1 MSTLSK
7 TENKVLTQQARFSL
21 KGKWGTAVGGFFIYF
36 LIIIVINTISEFDP
50 SGIMIIG
57 SLVIGGPFYLGISI
71 FALSL
76 SRNEKA
82 NISEIFDG
90 FNRFGTAILAMIIA
104 GIIALTGFVLIIIP
118 GIIATLAM
126 SMTYYIIAD
135 NPSIGAWDAVKRSN
149 ELMKGNK
156 WKFFCL
162 WLRFFA
168 WFIPVI
174 LTCGIGFF
182 WYMPFVSVCSA
193 KFYDDILQKEASIIE
208 PEEIANEP
216 SPTESAET
224 VMEQDSVQ
232 TSEYLVPIS
241 LHVDNGPRQG
251 SFYAVSSNSRIGRA
265 PDNDIV
271 LNADT
276 ISSYHAEIIV
286 RDDKFYIKDMNLIIT
301 KQIH

>member
-1 MSTLSK
+1 MT
-7 TENKVLTQQARFSL
+7 F
-21 KGKWGTAVGGFFIYF
+21 W
-36 LIIIVINTISEFDP
+36 
-50 SGIMIIG
+50 
-57 SLVIGGPFYLGISI
+57 
-71 FALSL
+71 
-76 SRNEKA
+76 
-82 NISEIFDG
+82 
-90 FNRFGTAILAMIIA
+90 ILAEDKQI
-104 GIIALTGFVLIIIP
+104 GPYDALKKSYN
-118 GIIATLAM
+118 M
-126 SMTYYIIAD
+126 
-135 NPSIGAWDAVKRSN
+135 
-149 ELMKGNK
+149 MKGNK

-224 VMEQDSVQ
+224 VMEQDCVQ

-286 RDDKFYIKDMNLIIT
+286 RDDKFYIKDMNSTNGT
-301 KQIH
+301 KVNGKRVSEAGLSPGLKLQIGETELTVS